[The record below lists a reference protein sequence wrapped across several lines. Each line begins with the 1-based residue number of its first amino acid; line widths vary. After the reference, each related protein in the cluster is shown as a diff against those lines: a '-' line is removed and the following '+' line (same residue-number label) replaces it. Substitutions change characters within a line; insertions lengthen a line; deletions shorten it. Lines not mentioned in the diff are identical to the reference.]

1 MGYRPRMSVTLHAP
15 AREPVLELSA
25 SQSNLSQAR
34 LALGDLGR
42 LFQMWQLCWSLAF
55 LDITLRYRGSML
67 GPFWLT
73 LSTAIM
79 VGSMGFLYSALFHM
93 DMHSYFPFIALS
105 IVLWNFIN
113 TLVNDSCTCFT
124 AAESLIRSVRIPISL
139 YAVRVVLRNLM
150 VLAHNV
156 VVIVVV
162 DVSLSAEPGW
172 TGLLAIPAFLMWI
185 VVGVALVL
193 LLGTLSARFRDIPP
207 IIASVMQMAFFVSGV
222 IWQPSQLKQYEYLL
236 ALNPFFSL
244 LEVVRA
250 PLLGQVPSLPIYAS
264 AIGYSAFLL
273 VIASLLFVRTRGR
286 IAFWV

>member
-1 MGYRPRMSVTLHAP
+1 MSVTLIAP
-15 AREPVLELSA
+15 ASEPVLEMTAL
-25 SQSNLSQAR
+25 QTRGHQTR
-34 LALGDLGR
+34 LAISDLTRLLG
-42 LFQMWQLCWSLAF
+42 MWRLCWSLAF
-55 LDITLRYRGSML
+55 LDIRLRYRGSML

-79 VGSMGFLYSALFHM
+79 VGSMGFLYSALFRM

-113 TLVNDSCTCFT
+113 TLVNESCTCFT
-124 AAESLIRSVRIPISL
+124 SAESLIRSVRIPISL
-139 YAVRVVLRNLM
+139 FAVRVVLRNLM

-162 DVSLSAEPGW
+162 DLSLSAAPGW
-172 TGLLAIPAFLMWI
+172 VGLLAIPAFLMWLLI
-185 VVGVALVL
+185 GVALVL
-193 LLGTLSARFRDIPP
+193 MLGTLSARFRDIPP

-236 ALNPFFSL
+236 AINPFFSL

-250 PLLGQVPSLPIYAS
+250 PLLGQIPSAAIYIS
-264 AIGYSAFLL
+264 AIGYSVLILL
-273 VIASLLFVRTRGR
+273 ATAVLFARTRGR